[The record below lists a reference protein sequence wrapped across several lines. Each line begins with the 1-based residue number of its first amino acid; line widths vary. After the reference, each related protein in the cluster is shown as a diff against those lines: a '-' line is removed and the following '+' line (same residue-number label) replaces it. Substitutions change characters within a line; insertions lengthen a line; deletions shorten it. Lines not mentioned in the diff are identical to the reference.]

1 MVRMIT
7 LISKSKLLQA
17 VTSTYADSLFFVGY
31 GVEDDCDFTQR
42 LCRNRSAKCVKAEL
56 LDMIRQNAPNEIISV
71 PGHPDYLV
79 LSKNLFVSRGS
90 INDNQVFNTNIP
102 EGYYHS
108 VCKYNRHL
116 EVYIK
121 IDKEQKTISF
131 LLGDQEKT
139 LELVEYSGYVYKFA
153 HGRMYCQSADDME
166 RFMKDDFWN
175 PAMIVVGRHILKI
188 ALAA

>member
-1 MVRMIT
+1 MVRTIT

-42 LCRNRSAKCVKAEL
+42 LCCNRSAKCVKAEL
-56 LDMIRQNAPNEIISV
+56 QDMIRQNAPDEIISV

-90 INDNQVFNTNIP
+90 INDNQVFNTKAP

-121 IDKEQKTISF
+121 IDKEAKTISF
-131 LLGDQEKT
+131 LLGDKEKT
-139 LELVEYSGYVYKFA
+139 LELVEYSGFVYKFA
-153 HGRMYCQSADDME
+153 RGKMYCQSAEDLE
-166 RFMKDDFWN
+166 KFMKDDFWN
-175 PAMIVVGRHILKI
+175 PAMIVVGRRVLKI
-188 ALAA
+188 ALAV

>member
-1 MVRMIT
+1 MVRTIT

-56 LDMIRQNAPNEIISV
+56 LDMIRQNAPDEIISV

-79 LSKNLFVSRGS
+79 LSKNLFVSRGT
-90 INDNQVFNTNIP
+90 INDNQVFHTKAP

-139 LELVEYSGYVYKFA
+139 VGLVEYSGFVYKFA
-153 HGRMYCQSADDME
+153 RGKMYCQSAEDLE
-166 RFMKDDFWN
+166 KFMKDDFWN
-175 PAMIVVGRHILKI
+175 PAMIVVGRRVLKI
-188 ALAA
+188 ALAV